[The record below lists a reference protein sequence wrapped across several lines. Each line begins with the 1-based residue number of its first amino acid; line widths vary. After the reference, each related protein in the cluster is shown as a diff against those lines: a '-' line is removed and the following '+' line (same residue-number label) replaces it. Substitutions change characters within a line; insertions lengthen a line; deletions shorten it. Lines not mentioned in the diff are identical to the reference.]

1 MNAREGITKDEQM
14 KLNCIG
20 SNQNEATLGNGTV
33 VFFSYSTPVAAF
45 FEYKYYRTDKKWSVT
60 TSKHINRWLNG
71 TEAEER
77 PQAWFDSLA
86 S

>member
-1 MNAREGITKDEQM
+1 MNM

-20 SNQNEATLGNGTV
+20 SNQNEVTLGNGTV
-33 VFFSYSTPVAAF
+33 VFFSYSTPVAARIGGGAF
-45 FEYKYYRTDKKWSVT
+45 RTDKKWSRT
-60 TSKHINRWLNG
+60 TSKHINHWLNG
-71 TEAEER
+71 ATVEEK